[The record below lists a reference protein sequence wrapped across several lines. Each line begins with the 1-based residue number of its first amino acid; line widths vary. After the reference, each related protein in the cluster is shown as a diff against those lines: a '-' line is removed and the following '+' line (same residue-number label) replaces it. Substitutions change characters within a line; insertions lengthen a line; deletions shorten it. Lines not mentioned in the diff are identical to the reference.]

1 MDEIK
6 FEVRYIF
13 YYYEGEEVSD
23 CGGDYHECELL
34 LNGKVIRGY
43 GSYDDDKSEYVVDA
57 FIDGYYFA
65 RGLEAPEDVKTINV
79 PKLYE

>member
-6 FEVRYIF
+6 FEIRYIH
-13 YYYEGEEVSD
+13 YYYEGDEVSD

-34 LNGKVIRGY
+34 LNGEVIRQFGDY
-43 GSYDDDKSEYVVDA
+43 YHDKSEYTVDG

-65 RGLEAPEDVKTINV
+65 RGLEVPEDIKSTNV
-79 PKLYE
+79 PRLYE